1 MEYLIHYA
9 SFNRRDYQ
17 ENIRTLAYLCSFS
30 ASKGNSSAYSLEEDV
45 VYKEIEEEDVVYKES
60 DRRTAGYGNK

>member
-1 MEYLIHYA
+1 M
-9 SFNRRDYQ
+9 
-17 ENIRTLAYLCSFS
+17 CSFS